1 MSDKSNLTGGQIES
15 VMDTLLHDCLSEIVE
30 NTNIFD
36 VQLTYL
42 LGLITSNKKRKPYNA
57 ETRERAIS
65 LLIKALSVTRDQKMV
80 YIRELKMER
89 NFIYVFLDNVIKRYY
104 ATYVDLYR
112 CFIVTA
118 DVNKRIRYAQRLD
131 VYVKMFGADSRS
143 KLFVALNRLNDL
155 LPHFMEY
162 FHSVVADFY
171 RLCTKQTRFYVDTNK
186 GKQYD
191 SKDVRQNFLRNVI
204 IAINKYD
211 SSRGAIVS
219 YTKWW
224 ILNAQTCSSSEH
236 EYGIAYT
243 IPQTQRKKLAT
254 GEDTTSLN
262 FSVSLDAPTS
272 ESDEGPDA
280 RLHQKVSDH
289 HHLEDH
295 VDSERRTGK
304 LRLLIKRVDPLGVA
318 RLTMDV
324 GEEFDKDEL
333 EFMRRYMK
341 SQRLA

>member
-1 MSDKSNLTGGQIES
+1 MNNKSNLTGGQIES
-15 VMDTLLHDCLSEIVE
+15 VMDTMLHGCLREIVE

-65 LLIKALSVTRDQKMV
+65 LLIKALSVPRSEKMT
-80 YIRELKMER
+80 YIMELKMER
-89 NFIYVFLDNVIKRYY
+89 NFIYVFLENVIKRYY
-104 ATYVDLYR
+104 TTYVDLYR
-112 CFIVTA
+112 RFIVTTDNDRRA
-118 DVNKRIRYAQRLD
+118 IYSRRLD

-143 KLFVALNRLNDL
+143 KLFVALNRLNDM
-155 LPHFMEY
+155 LPQFMEY
-162 FHSVVADFY
+162 FHSVVGDFY
-171 RLCTKQTRFYVDTNK
+171 RLCSNQTKFYIDTNK
-186 GKQYD
+186 GKLYD

-219 YTKWW
+219 YAKWW

-254 GEDTTSLN
+254 GEDNTSMN

-272 ESDEGPDA
+272 ESDEGADA
-280 RLHQKVSDH
+280 SLHQKVSDH

-295 VDSERRTGK
+295 VDSERRTEK
-304 LRLLIKRVDPLGVA
+304 LRLLIKRVDPYGVA

-324 GEEFDKDEL
+324 GEEFDKFEI
-333 EFMRRYMK
+333 EQMRKHM
-341 SQRLA
+341 QLQGLA